1 MAKSQEEIYE
11 QVYGTTSSKK
21 KEQGNNL
28 ITRSSEKLDDGVK
41 SVEDRVYYWQDM
53 INNWRITI
61 MQNEQLI
68 VSFCILWGLIFA
80 YAINECTGNLNFP
93 WYVYGLVVI
102 IMVLCS
108 LLLIADGSLPLVVI
122 LKFVSSFTVGHASMM
137 ILIAIDGHTW
147 GLFTTDV
154 CRYPVTTD
162 AIMWIILGGS
172 GGWILKSYEEIR
184 LKRDA

>member
-1 MAKSQEEIYE
+1 M
-11 QVYGTTSSKK
+11 
-21 KEQGNNL
+21 
-28 ITRSSEKLDDGVK
+28 
-41 SVEDRVYYWQDM
+41 
-53 INNWRITI
+53 
-61 MQNEQLI
+61 
-68 VSFCILWGLIFA
+68 
-80 YAINECTGNLNFP
+80 
-93 WYVYGLVVI
+93 I
-102 IMVLCS
+102 IMVLSS

-162 AIMWIILGGS
+162 AIMWVILGGS

-184 LKRDA
+184 LKREV